1 MDLFWKVRIT
11 LFEIVSILSSS
22 IFELLSVNRLLL
34 LMKNVISS
42 KKKNKTGS
50 SLRRSTYHPLRNRF
64 EILHFQIAFH

>member
-50 SLRRSTYHPLRNRF
+50 SLKSTYHPLRNRF
-64 EILHFQIAFH
+64 EILHFQTAFH